1 MTNIGYRPPDAET
14 FVKYLKR
21 CEQNGLDMYHRLPKS
36 SCDIS
41 RMAMTSPCVQALKEC
56 GLLRKRESLTT
67 RETLNLCVTIRLC
80 SIYLRKQCWH
90 IFFNLLYQLF
100 TCTNA
105 TAESVNEFHVEVV
118 FFPNYLLSNIKFSV
132 SLFESIFMIQYICKR
147 RLLKI
152 NMVCSIKLPLCHGL
166 LVSKH

>member
-1 MTNIGYRPPDAET
+1 MRHLKNGDDVTVCSGIEGMWTFEET
-14 FVKYLKR
+14 RKSDN
-21 CEQNGLDMYHRLPKS
+21 QGNPKS
-36 SCDIS
+36 LCHHKTLFNLFKKII
-41 RMAMTSPCVQALKEC
+41 AL
-56 GLLRKRESLTT
+56 
-67 RETLNLCVTIRLC
+67 V
-80 SIYLRKQCWH
+80 H

-152 NMVCSIKLPLCHGL
+152 NMVCSIKLPLGHGL

>member
-1 MTNIGYRPPDAET
+1 M
-14 FVKYLKR
+14 
-21 CEQNGLDMYHRLPKS
+21 
-36 SCDIS
+36 
-41 RMAMTSPCVQALKEC
+41 
-56 GLLRKRESLTT
+56 
-67 RETLNLCVTIRLC
+67 
-80 SIYLRKQCWH
+80 
-90 IFFNLLYQLF
+90 LYQLF

-152 NMVCSIKLPLCHGL
+152 NMVCSIKLPLGHGL